1 MKDFNS
7 HKLKFSP
14 YLEKLYQS
22 DKPLIIYKVKDGYN
36 LYTDFSKKIVLTNH
50 NIDKFFNIFSNK
62 KIKKE
67 TDLYIGFF
75 GYEILCNLLKI
86 KIKNQKKL
94 NFYKGIFYK
103 PETLIKIRKDI
114 KIISSIKNHFFK
126 SFFNKTQILSPFKLN
141 INYQKYKKIFDLF
154 SQKIRQ
160 GETYQIK
167 ICTKYKNKSEINSV
181 NFFWKLMKINSSPES
196 FMIRDKDF
204 SIVSCSPETLIDKK
218 GKNIITKPI
227 AGTLRKNKKTNK
239 RQALSFFR
247 NNDKETKEHNMIVDM
262 ERSDL
267 SRICESGTVKILKK
281 KYVEEYKHLFH
292 YVTTIKGKLRDK
304 TSLKDIIKSM
314 MPGGSVI
321 GCPKI
326 RTLELLNNQEKEDR
340 NIFTGSFGY
349 IKFNQDMRFNI
360 IIRSILNFKK
370 ISEISAASGVVLDSS
385 PKKEF
390 NENFIK
396 AKSLLELYK

>member
-1 MKDFNS
+1 MN
-7 HKLKFSP
+7 
-14 YLEKLYQS
+14 
-22 DKPLIIYKVKDGYN
+22 I
-36 LYTDFSKKIVLTNH
+36 FSKK
-50 NIDKFFNIFSNK
+50 KY
-62 KIKKE
+62 KKE
-67 TDLYIGFF
+67 TDLYVGFF
-75 GYEILCNLLKI
+75 GYEILCNLLNI
-86 KIKNQKKL
+86 KLKKQKKL

-103 PETLIKIRKDI
+103 PETIIKIRDNITILSNI
-114 KIISSIKNHFFK
+114 KKNKFK
-126 SFFNKTQILSPFKLN
+126 NSFNQTKILSPFRLN
-141 INYQKYKKIFDLF
+141 INFEKYNKIFSFF
-154 SQKIRQ
+154 SKKIRQ

-167 ICTKYKNKSEINSV
+167 ICTKYKNKSTINPV
-181 NFFWKLMKINSSPES
+181 NFFWKLMRVNSSPES
-196 FMIRDKDF
+196 FMIRDKDY

-218 GKNIITKPI
+218 SNKIITKPI
-227 AGTLRKNKKTNK
+227 AGTLRKNNKINK
-239 RQALSFFR
+239 RKALNFFKG
-247 NNDKETKEHNMIVDM
+247 NDKETKEHNMIVDL
-262 ERSDL
+262 ERNDL
-267 SRICESGTVKILKK
+267 SRICIPGSVKILKE

-292 YVTTIKGKLRDK
+292 YVSSIQGTIKKK
-304 TSLKDIIKSM
+304 TTLLNIIKSM

-340 NIFTGSFGY
+340 NIFTGSFGF

-360 IIRSILNFKK
+360 IIRSILNYKN